1 MNTFN
6 YQFEISDYKSDKELK
21 DAVNQILEMISEKKV
36 QDYILRKL
44 TKTDEVQL
52 ISPLVIF
59 TFTNCDC
66 GDNDDLPF

>member
-21 DAVNQILEMISEKKV
+21 DAVNQILDLISEKKV

-44 TKTDEVQL
+44 SKKDGLATKSWT
-52 ISPLVIF
+52 I
-59 TFTNCDC
+59 NCEI
-66 GDNDDLPF
+66 